1 MTKNGKTFVSV
12 VMITYGHE
20 KFIEE
25 AINGVLMQECNFYF
39 ELIIANDCSPDNTD
53 ELINNIIKSHPKAH
67 KIRYLKQNVNVGMMP
82 NFIDAINYGM
92 GKYIALCE
100 GDDYWV
106 DPLKLQKQIDFLE
119 ANPEFNFSMG
129 RVDVLMQKSGE
140 IKKMIEHVNPNIKE
154 IYTLKDYIKNPFSQ
168 TSSFVFRNSKEPF
181 PDWFYNVHAGD
192 QSLVILKTGITAKI
206 KYHKD
211 LFSIYRVN
219 ESSVSFDLDLKKLKK
234 RGDFFLD
241 NINEFTSYKYNY
253 IIVIRKFI
261 NKLYSYSRSKN
272 LIVKYPSLILYRL
285 LFNLVQKL

>member
-1 MTKNGKTFVSV
+1 MKEKPLLLSV
-12 VMITYGHE
+12 IMITYGHE
-20 KFIEE
+20 SFIKQAVE
-25 AINGVLMQECNFYF
+25 GVLNQKCDFNF
-39 ELIIANDCSPDNTD
+39 ELVIANDCSPDNTD
-53 ELINNIIKSHPKAH
+53 EIVNNIIENHPQAH
-67 KIRYLKQNVNVGMMP
+67 KIKYIKQKSNIGMMP
-82 NFIDAINYGM
+82 NFIYAVSSGI

-106 DPLKLQKQIDFLE
+106 DPLKVQKQIDFLE

-129 RVDVLMQKSGE
+129 RVDVLIQKSGE
-140 IKKMIEHVNPNIKE
+140 IKKMIEHVDPNIKE

-168 TSSFVFRNSKEPF
+168 TSSFVFKNSKEPF

-261 NKLYSYSRSKN
+261 NKLYSYSKSKN